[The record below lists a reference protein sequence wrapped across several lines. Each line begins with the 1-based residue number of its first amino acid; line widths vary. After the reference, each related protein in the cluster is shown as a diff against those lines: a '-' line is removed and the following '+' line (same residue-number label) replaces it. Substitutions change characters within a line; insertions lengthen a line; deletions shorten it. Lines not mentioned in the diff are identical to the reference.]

1 VSCFS
6 IFRILIHSLFYSWEY
21 PGKQG
26 IGCNV
31 VSPNDTANF
40 LSFLQTLRA
49 QEGAHNITVSAAV
62 ADSPFIGPGGTS
74 LSDVS
79 EFAKVLDYIGTL
91 SATFISALT
100 FV

>member
-1 VSCFS
+1 
-6 IFRILIHSLFYSWEY
+6 
-21 PGKQG
+21 
-26 IGCNV
+26 
-31 VSPNDTANF
+31 
-40 LSFLQTLRA
+40 
-49 QEGAHNITVSAAV
+49 
-62 ADSPFIGPGGTS
+62 